1 MPSGR
6 THDAFSYV
14 LVLPSFLTFHWYWG
28 SVLVPL
34 VATSGMLFA
43 GLMFGP
49 DLDIHSAQYKRW
61 GPARF
66 IWAPYRLAISHR
78 SRLSHGILFST
89 VVRVLYFLA
98 IVLLLS
104 TCVFYVRHH
113 YLFGL
118 ETSWSAEFQRVSD
131 DLMVLWKQT
140 DKHYFK
146 AAFLGLWI
154 GAAVHTVVDVA
165 VSIVKLLWK
174 AI

>member
-1 MPSGR
+1 VLNTSDGGLLDLSGR
-6 THDAFSYV
+6 RTVWRSH
-14 LVLPSFLTFHWYWG
+14 
-28 SVLVPL
+28 
-34 VATSGMLFA
+34 
-43 GLMFGP
+43 
-49 DLDIHSAQYKRW
+49 IAQDS
-61 GPARF
+61 PTEF
-66 IWAPYRLAISHR
+66 CL
-78 SRLSHGILFST
+78 ST